1 MHDLSYWL
9 PAVVVIACAA
19 LVIYYGF
26 TTNLFDW
33 GPFKGIAE
41 KSPAFSLW
49 LGRVLLILA
58 GGAAIYEAVVTLILR
73 K

>member
-1 MHDLSYWL
+1 MHELSYWL
-9 PAVVVIACAA
+9 PAVVVIACGAS
-19 LVIYYGF
+19 VIYYGF

-33 GPFKGIAE
+33 GPFKAIAQ
-41 KSPAFSLW
+41 KSPLFSLW

-58 GGAAIYEAVVTLILR
+58 GGAAIYEAIVTLILR